1 MTHRIAALARTAPA
15 VEVAPSDPRSVR
27 MQLDATSQAVLT
39 ADEAYLR
46 PALDSTSS
54 SRRGLLQRLTRT

>member
-1 MTHRIAALARTAPA
+1 
-15 VEVAPSDPRSVR
+15 

-46 PALDSTSS
+46 RALDSTSS